1 MWFLALETH
10 AVTWLAG
17 AGEDLL
23 ALQGL
28 HQVQQAVLERKYFFQ
43 RNDKHFKSGEYIDQ
57 HESIYY
63 CPSDGWWQHKIYERQ
78 DEAPKNWHSIIHEG
92 ILKTYDLDSS
102 VTSTEVLNDYIYHHP
117 EKIVTMHHKKW
128 KNWLLL
134 FSVIFITVKQKSL
147 ENHQMT
153 ELILF

>member
-28 HQVQQAVLERKYFFQ
+28 HQVQQAVLE
-43 RNDKHFKSGEYIDQ
+43 
-57 HESIYY
+57 
-63 CPSDGWWQHKIYERQ
+63 
-78 DEAPKNWHSIIHEG
+78 
-92 ILKTYDLDSS
+92 
-102 VTSTEVLNDYIYHHP
+102 
-117 EKIVTMHHKKW
+117 W

-147 ENHQMT
+147 ENHQMA